1 MARKTPIAKGTKASP
16 AAQEQAAIISAV
28 VSDGAPV
35 EAAPLQ
41 ESSPPPSGKPHRSG
55 LANLLFFIFVFAAVL
70 AGGLYAKQMAWQGT
84 SWQTLTQHVPA
95 SWRSALGLSSL
106 SSSQP
111 VDAAPVAEEPTPEA
125 AEASQAPW
133 PNLFAMQ
140 PPTSENAAEATSA
153 ENNPDMGDPVVQA
166 MAESPAATA
175 APEASATTED
185 PQPAETQ
192 ATQVEI
198 QGPSLPEATAPQTVV
213 AAPPAAS
220 RADSW
225 RAALVLQRA
234 MLEGKPYYEPLWN
247 LKQSLS
253 PQSGA
258 RPLLG
263 ALEPQAGT
271 GIPRYLQLQQEF
283 GLIATPLA
291 AALRIDA
298 STPYWLA
305 PLRQTA
311 AHLLSWR
318 RVADTAD
325 SPDAAVEAMN
335 QAMRQGDAPGLRMAA
350 EKIDG
355 FIHARN
361 NDARAVQRYLQWHE
375 SLNNWVAANAGLQ
388 DVLTALE
395 HESQGGA
402 P

>member
-1 MARKTPIAKGTKASP
+1 
-16 AAQEQAAIISAV
+16 
-28 VSDGAPV
+28 
-35 EAAPLQ
+35 
-41 ESSPPPSGKPHRSG
+41 
-55 LANLLFFIFVFAAVL
+55 
-70 AGGLYAKQMAWQGT
+70 
-84 SWQTLTQHVPA
+84 
-95 SWRSALGLSSL
+95 
-106 SSSQP
+106 
-111 VDAAPVAEEPTPEA
+111 
-125 AEASQAPW
+125 
-133 PNLFAMQ
+133 MQ